1 MPAHKLRPQ
10 KLQCPFCPSIST
22 RGTGLVA
29 HVRAKH
35 SREYGKW
42 NKNPNRLR
50 EADAAAS
57 PQPEPGKNRRLHPVR
72 SPAPV
77 KVAEATVPAPPIQ
90 EKPIL
95 SAARAP
101 RTGEKNVHDSLSLL
115 QKAYEQLSTRK
126 QSIENEL
133 ARIEGL
139 RAEHEAVAAQV
150 AALDQAMKAFQHQP
164 LRQPK
169 TA

>member
-1 MPAHKLRPQ
+1 MPPHKLRPQ
-10 KLQCPFCPSIST
+10 KLQCPFCTALST

-35 SREYGKW
+35 PREYGKW

-50 EADAAAS
+50 EAAAAAS
-57 PQPEPGKNRRLHPVR
+57 PQQEARKNRRLHPVR
-72 SPAPV
+72 SPAPIEV
-77 KVAEATVPAPPIQ
+77 GEAAVPAPPIQ

-95 SAARAP
+95 SAAREP
-101 RTGEKNVHDSLSLL
+101 RTGESDVLDSLSLL

-133 ARIEGL
+133 ARVEGL
-139 RAEHEAVAAQV
+139 RGEHEAVTAQV
-150 AALDQAMKAFQHQP
+150 AALDQAMKAFQPQP
-164 LRQPK
+164 LRPPK
-169 TA
+169 TS

>member
-1 MPAHKLRPQ
+1 VSAHKLRPQ
-10 KLQCPFCPSIST
+10 KLQCPFCSTIST
-22 RGTGLVA
+22 RGTGLAA

-35 SREYGKW
+35 PREYGKW
-42 NKNPNRLR
+42 NKNPNRLL
-50 EADAAAS
+50 EAGAAAS
-57 PQPEPGKNRRLHPVR
+57 PQQEPRKNRRLHPVR

-77 KVAEATVPAPPIQ
+77 EVGEAALTAQPIQ
-90 EKPIL
+90 EQPL
-95 SAARAP
+95 LLTAP
-101 RTGEKNVHDSLSLL
+101 APQTGENEVHEALTLL

-126 QSIENEL
+126 QSIENEI

-139 RAEHEAVAAQV
+139 RGEHEAVTAQV
-150 AALDQAMKAFQHQP
+150 AALDQAMKAFHHQP